1 MSFDPFHSQQLDRI
15 LEELQRIEN
24 TDHKFDQEIL
34 DKFSLLINLLSAHVP
49 KAIATFNIT
58 EKGVI
63 PMSVAQGPLA
73 GIGAGQSAVLTANPF
88 DTLGNP
94 SVAGSADAA
103 VLVWTSSDPVNFPV
117 SSSGNAGDLNATV
130 SVPASAVPNADGSLP
145 SATISVALA
154 TPLADGSNPTGS
166 ATEALVVVAPPPPP
180 PPVNIAQFIITQA
193 PAA

>member
-24 TDHKFDQEIL
+24 EDHKFDKEIL
-34 DKFSLLINLLSAHVP
+34 DKFSKLIDLLSAHIP
-49 KAIATFNIT
+49 KAIASFNIT
-58 EKGVI
+58 DKGVI

-73 GIGAGQSAVLTANPF
+73 GIGAGQSAVLTANGF
-88 DTLGNP
+88 DPSGNP
-94 SVAGSADAA
+94 STPASLALV

-130 SVPASAVPNADGSLP
+130 SVPATVDPAAT
-145 SATISVALA
+145 ATISVAQA
-154 TPLADGSNPTGS
+154 SPLADGSNAIGS
-166 ATEALVVVAPPPPP
+166 ATEFVPTVTPPPPP